1 MAKYTKHINHGQIK
15 LAGNKKMSSRL
26 GNFITPS
33 EVMDIS
39 LEEIAKYSPDPD
51 PKIALAAIKYSFLK
65 QKAGPDVVYSPE
77 SAVQIQG
84 NSGPYLLY
92 SLVRAKSIIVKANQK
107 NVSSQDSS
115 LDPAERL
122 LSVYM
127 ARFNDIIMECVN
139 NLNPSLLCTYLYEL
153 SKEFNSFYE
162 KNRIL
167 ESPRQLQ
174 RLYLLQ
180 KYLEILKKGL
190 SILNIEEVEKI

>member
-1 MAKYTKHINHGQIK
+1 MLN
-15 LAGNKKMSSRL
+15 
-26 GNFITPS
+26 
-33 EVMDIS
+33 
-39 LEEIAKYSPDPD
+39 
-51 PKIALAAIKYSFLK
+51 
-65 QKAGPDVVYSPE
+65 VVYSPE

-92 SLVRAKSIIVKANQK
+92 SLVRAKSIIVKANHK

-115 LDPAERL
+115 LDLAERL

-127 ARFNDIIMECVN
+127 ARFNDIIMECIN

-167 ESPRQLQ
+167 ESPRQHQ

-180 KYLEILKKGL
+180 KLEYVGYIFHLQR
-190 SILNIEEVEKI
+190 